1 MRLWKKLSSAL
12 LAGVLLTTTMPTAQ
26 VGAQDIKENE
36 SATEQVQ
43 NENQDQ
49 EQKEVSENEEEEKQD
64 ENIDTEFKNQI
75 NENDNEEEK
84 KEDEKKDLDDSE
96 IDLENPDTENI
107 ENGEETKETEEGI
120 TPFSMQPLEEV
131 KAYIV
136 LEEQEDKQMLLSDF
150 LKRLVDTNGNPISIS
165 ESEKII
171 WTYTRDNNDNVI
183 QDEYHEIQRDEM
195 IDLSPISN
203 NPDTFVMELI
213 VGDGNQLN
221 PDNIRY
227 IIRVYLVDAQM
238 DQISIE
244 LYRQDDGV
252 REKVKPI
259 KEETTSAKINIWGI
273 EWEPINHNFTVSD
286 HKKGQQY
293 YVGINSTLDEH
304 PYINVNVYTL
314 ADYIIKNNPFAGYIP
329 DSITQSILNQDMSVM
344 NAGYFATNGLDI
356 PDGSVGDNYFVMEY
370 SDPSGE
376 VFFDEI
382 LSLTVTATKMSGFEV
397 ESFYEK
403 DGKREKANVSYSEKL
418 LYGESFEDLNIDI
431 SEIQN
436 SEKCIFHT
444 VVLKPGLL
452 ANEEYYYALNA
463 KSSVWENANDHVVK
477 AVKGLYTTL
486 EETAGQIDIKEQL
499 IPSDRTGEYG
509 YKANYS
515 GDYGKEKGFNFFT
528 VFFDD
533 GTRFNF
539 AVIFEEYFQEADP
552 DYIQS
557 YNKAPVVGA
566 KDPWFNLTGLK
577 LDDRELDTY
586 VIENGKNINMDTYY
600 GYGYQ
605 TILVNENLTDEELSR
620 LKPIFKVG
628 NENRVKIR
636 TLNSQKELVSGEDE
650 VDFSKP
656 VQLVALLDDKTPIN
670 YQVRV
675 VSKNKSGPK
684 LYVYDDYTEENVE
697 ANEFNRYR
705 EVFLDEYFEYKH
717 DILIANIGDEPLEDL
732 KVTLDATNVKLDDYW
747 TVGGENNNSL
757 APFENTKDHS
767 QYSQL
772 QNIAK
777 IRLLPA
783 NKEGGEIKGT
793 LTISAKGQKDV
804 VIHLSGRARQPKIVT
819 NEFEHAVKYVP
830 YSYMVATNN
839 MYDWNEVTFKILDG
853 KLPEGMTLNEGTGEI
868 YGAPLNAGQ
877 YHFTLQA
884 SYSQDKYFEPS
895 TKEYTITVLEN
906 ENETVFNTSDEG
918 YSIIPEE
925 DGIYGY
931 IGEQVAPFDFV
942 LTTLDEDQTL
952 ISEGE
957 IGEFAKLWLN
967 GVELVEGVDY
977 VKEPGSTRITVRS
990 KTFKDRSKDGRNTIS
1005 AEFNENSKRG
1015 ENLKRTSQNYRVELK
1030 HTQPD
1035 PTLQPEPE
1043 NPEENK
1049 PNNPSSGN
1057 NNGITNQPSN
1067 PGNQN
1072 NSGSSNNSGASKNN
1086 TNTSVIQRNPL
1097 SNSPIQTNNASG
1109 ETIENLVTM
1118 IAIIQDQNGEPISN
1132 QMIEIHSD
1140 PKIATTDHLGNA
1152 QFNSLEFGKHTIY
1165 LKDGNGNVIVS
1176 KEFELIPG
1184 SGDNLSIE
1192 EDRVTVSPGQSFSL
1206 TMVWDGTTLTF
1217 KTVKLLSSPNTN
1229 SHTYIYLWSSI
1240 CLTILLSL
1248 IGLYLI
1254 SLKKKLLV

>member
-107 ENGEETKETEEGI
+107 ENGEETEEGI

-131 KAYIV
+131 KAYVV
-136 LEEQEDKQMLLSDF
+136 LSKDENRIMTVSDF
-150 LKRLVDTNGNPISIS
+150 LDKFVDTNGQ
-165 ESEKII
+165 KII
-171 WTYTRDNNDNVI
+171 IGPEKKIVWTYLKDNEGNVI
-183 QDEYHEIQRDEM
+183 YDEYHELGRDEV
-195 IDLSPISN
+195 IDLSSIGKSEK
-203 NPDTFVMELI
+203 TYTMELI
-213 VGDGNQLN
+213 IGDGQQLN
-221 PDNIRY
+221 SENIRY
-227 IIRVYLVDAQM
+227 IVRIYLVSNQTENL
-238 DQISIE
+238 SYE
-244 LYRQDDGV
+244 LYTQDSNGD
-252 REKVKPI
+252 RHKVVPI
-259 KEETTSAKINIWGI
+259 KQDVQDTAIPLGDGNVFSMVLNTFTISG
-273 EWEPINHNFTVSD
+273 HNSGD
-286 HKKGQQY
+286 QY
-293 YVGINSTLDEH
+293 YLGINSTLSEH
-304 PYINVNVYTL
+304 PNCKVNVWKYI
-314 ADYIIKNNPFAGYIP
+314 DYIYYLNGFEASP
-329 DSITQSILNQDMSVM
+329 ITNQILNQNME
-344 NAGYFATNGLDI
+344 NPNTGYLSPSGLDAIIGESLNFDTCFCIEYTSPEGI
-356 PDGSVGDNYFVMEY
+356 PLSRRFVAVAVNGAETSSIEM
-370 SDPSGE
+370 E
-376 VFFDEI
+376 VFQYNEGKKENVIVSSDEVVLI
-382 LSLTVTATKMSGFEV
+382 GNSLEDIIENQSIATCIYHKAVMKEGI
-397 ESFYEK
+397 
-403 DGKREKANVSYSEKL
+403 KANS
-418 LYGESFEDLNIDI
+418 
-431 SEIQN
+431 
-436 SEKCIFHT
+436 
-444 VVLKPGLL
+444 
-452 ANEEYYYALNA
+452 EYYYALDAHSSIWEDDANA
-463 KSSVWENANDHVVK
+463 HVIK
-477 AVKGLYTTL
+477 AVRGLYSSL
-486 EETAGQIDIKEQL
+486 DEVKNVEDIKEQL
-499 IPSDRTGEYG
+499 IPVNRSGEYG
-509 YKANYS
+509 IKDNYS
-515 GDYGKEKGFNFFT
+515 VENGKEEGNKYFT

-533 GTRFNF
+533 GTFFNF
-539 AVIFEEYFQEADP
+539 VVQLFDYTTEADP

-1035 PTLQPEPE
+1035 PTPQPE